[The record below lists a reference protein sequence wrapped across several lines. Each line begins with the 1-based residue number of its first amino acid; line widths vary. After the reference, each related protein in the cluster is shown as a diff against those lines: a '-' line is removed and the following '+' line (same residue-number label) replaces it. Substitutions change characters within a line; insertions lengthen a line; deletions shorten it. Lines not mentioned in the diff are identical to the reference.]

1 LASNADD
8 TDRSM
13 GRAMQRIL
21 VFILCLVALAA
32 FILWRLD
39 NPRVERIRMAV
50 VDTLAP
56 SMEWTGEP
64 LRFFAEMTTDFENF
78 TRVYE
83 QNQELRQEI
92 QRLRAWREVAQQ
104 REEENAQLRALN
116 KVRLS
121 PRIAYVTGE
130 VIADSGGP
138 FLAAGLVNVGYRDG
152 VADGAAAMDGAGL
165 VGRVVGVGR
174 RTARVLFV
182 TDYSSRI
189 PVKVLPSGKRAILSG
204 DNTPAPRINF
214 LEDPALD
221 VRPGDPI
228 VTSGDGGVF
237 PPELPV
243 GVALA
248 DPEGRPRA
256 RLSAD
261 FARLHF
267 VRLLRYD
274 PETVVENPGGLITR
288 PHGPSPDL
296 EAKPM
301 IGATE

>member
-1 LASNADD
+1 
-8 TDRSM
+8 M
-13 GRAMQRIL
+13 GRALQRIV
-21 VFILCLVALAA
+21 VFLLCVVALAA
-32 FILWRLD
+32 FILWRID
-39 NPRVERIRMAV
+39 NPRVERIRMAL
-50 VDTLAP
+50 VDALAP
-56 SMEWTGEP
+56 SLEWTGEP
-64 LRFFAEMTTDFENF
+64 LRFVSEMATDFENF

-83 QNQELRQEI
+83 QNQELRREI

-116 KVRLS
+116 NVRLS
-121 PRIAYVTGE
+121 PRVAYVTGE
-130 VIADSGGP
+130 LIADSGGP
-138 FLAAGLVNVGYRDG
+138 FLDAGLVNVGGRDG
-152 VADGAAAMDGAGL
+152 VQDGAAAMDGAGL

-182 TDYSSRI
+182 TDYSSRV
-189 PVKVLPSGKRAILSG
+189 PVTVLPSGKRAILSG
-204 DNTPAPRINF
+204 DSTPAPRLDF
-214 LEDPALD
+214 LEDPAFD

-228 VTSGDGGVF
+228 ITSGDGGVI
-237 PPELPV
+237 PPGLPV

-267 VRLLRYD
+267 VRLLRYE

-288 PHGPSPDL
+288 PTETSPPP
-296 EAKPM
+296 EAEPM
-301 IGATE
+301 MGEAR